1 MVEGFLVEG
10 FIVEGVLMEGFMV
23 EGFLVEGF
31 LVEDFLVGFT
41 SVCWV
46 GWWPASRQCHMR
58 LCGANGG
65 DDGPEVNEFQ
75 CDFFGDC
82 GEDSSWSIYLSIF
95 FVSIERCLSKLVVT
109 QNGSNIEKVLLAGG

>member
-1 MVEGFLVEG
+1 MLPRGQGGRSNCDDAPDRQNANVLVDGGNTGDRRHNFMVEGFLGEG
-10 FIVEGVLMEGFMV
+10 FIVEGVLMEGFVV

-65 DDGPEVNEFQ
+65 DDGPEVNEF
-75 CDFFGDC
+75 
-82 GEDSSWSIYLSIF
+82 
-95 FVSIERCLSKLVVT
+95 
-109 QNGSNIEKVLLAGG
+109 